1 MLYKEPAVRVPTLS
15 RLSAIAKSLGLEM
28 EDNELMAY
36 RGGNLS
42 NELLYMI
49 NYTSGIIIWVQ
60 TKNHHVTFS
69 NRD

>member
-1 MLYKEPAVRVPTLS
+1 
-15 RLSAIAKSLGLEM
+15 M
-28 EDNELMAY
+28 EDSELMAY

-60 TKNHHVTFS
+60 TENHHVTFS
-69 NRD
+69 NRDWTGLH